1 MIDKKLFYRH
11 HSIEHIQFQQ
21 EQTNGLI
28 MSETRFSKPLI
39 YMLIGSAFILA
50 LSLGIRHGFGLYLV
64 PMSHEFNW
72 NHGVFSLAIALQ
84 NLLWGAVQPFTGA
97 LADKYGSKK
106 VVAVGGVLYVIGLIL
121 MAFSSTGVLI
131 NLSLGLIIGL
141 ALSATSFSVLLSAV
155 GRAAHPS
162 KRSMAMGIASA
173 AGSFG
178 QFIMLPTTLLL
189 LQKFGWSSALLITS
203 ILVALIVPLAFMLK
217 APMYQAPN
225 AIVDIN
231 KPSLGFKQI
240 LIIAKNHKPFIW
252 LSLGFLVCGFQVVF
266 LGIHLPG
273 YLTDHGFSTTTGTIF
288 LALVGLFNIVGTYTA
303 GWLGDKYSKPKLLMG
318 LYGLR
323 GIAIIVFL
331 TLPLST
337 WTIYSF
343 AIIMGLLW
351 LSTVPLTNGIVANM
365 FGVKYL
371 TMLSGIV
378 FFTHQV
384 GSFFGGW
391 LGGLNHDITGNYN
404 IIWAMTIALS
414 IFGVLVHFFV
424 NEEAVVH
431 D

>member
-1 MIDKKLFYRH
+1 
-11 HSIEHIQFQQ
+11 
-21 EQTNGLI
+21 
-28 MSETRFSKPLI
+28 MSALQDDTRFSKPLI

-50 LSLGIRHGFGLYLV
+50 LSLGVRHGFGLYLV

-72 NHGVFSLAIALQ
+72 SHQVFSLAIAMQ

-106 VVAVGGVLYVIGLIL
+106 VVAVGGVLYTIGLLL
-121 MAFSSTGVLI
+121 MSVSSNALLLD
-131 NLSLGLIIGL
+131 LSVGLIIGL

-189 LQKFGWSSALLITS
+189 IKNFGWSSALVITAVLVVLI
-203 ILVALIVPLAFMLK
+203 IPLAWMLK
-217 APMYQAPN
+217 APMYTPPN
-225 AIVDIN
+225 AVKQAL
-231 KPSLGFKQI
+231 KPSLTFKQI
-240 LIIAKNHKPFIW
+240 LNIAFHHKPFLW
-252 LSLGFLVCGFQVVF
+252 LAFGFLVCGFQVVF

-273 YLTDHGFSTTTGTIF
+273 YLIDHGFDASTGTVF
-288 LALVGLFNIVGTYTA
+288 LALVGLFNIVGTYAA
-303 GWLGDKYSKPKLLMG
+303 GWLGDKYSKPHLLMG

-323 GIAIIVFL
+323 GVTIIAFL
-331 TLPLST
+331 ILPLSI
-337 WTIYSF
+337 WTVYAF
-343 AIIMGLLW
+343 GIIMGILW

-404 IIWAMTIALS
+404 IIWGCSIALS
-414 IFGVLVHFFV
+414 LFGVIVHFFV
-424 NEEAVVH
+424 NEEAVVN

>member
-1 MIDKKLFYRH
+1 
-11 HSIEHIQFQQ
+11 
-21 EQTNGLI
+21 
-28 MSETRFSKPLI
+28 MSDTRFSRPLI
-39 YMLIGSAFILA
+39 YMLIGSAFVLA
-50 LSLGIRHGFGLYLV
+50 LSLGVRHGFGLYLV

-97 LADKYGSKK
+97 LADKYGSKI
-106 VVAVGGVLYVIGLIL
+106 VVATGGVLYVIGLVL
-121 MAFSSTGVLI
+121 MAFSSSGILI

-225 AIVDIN
+225 ALVN
-231 KPSLGFKQI
+231 ASQPALGFKQI

-252 LSLGFLVCGFQVVF
+252 LALGFLVCGFQVVF

-303 GWLGDKYSKPKLLMG
+303 GWLGDKYSKPKLLMW

-323 GIAIIVFL
+323 GIAIITFL
-331 TLPLST
+331 SLPLST

-404 IIWAMTIALS
+404 IIWTMTIVLS
-414 IFGVLVHFFV
+414 LFGVLVHFFV
-424 NEEAVVH
+424 NEEPVVH

>member
-1 MIDKKLFYRH
+1 
-11 HSIEHIQFQQ
+11 
-21 EQTNGLI
+21 
-28 MSETRFSKPLI
+28 MSALQDDTRFSKPLL

-50 LSLGIRHGFGLYLV
+50 LSLGVRHGFGLYLV

-72 NHGVFSLAIALQ
+72 SHQVFSLAIAMQ

-106 VVAVGGVLYVIGLIL
+106 VVAVGGVLYTIGLLL
-121 MAFSSTGVLI
+121 MSVSSNALLLD
-131 NLSLGLIIGL
+131 LSVGLIIGL

-178 QFIMLPTTLLL
+178 QFIMLPTTLLMI
-189 LQKFGWSSALLITS
+189 KNFGWSSALVITAVLVVLI
-203 ILVALIVPLAFMLK
+203 IPLAWMLK
-217 APMYQAPN
+217 APMYTPPN
-225 AIVDIN
+225 AVKQAL
-231 KPSLGFKQI
+231 KPSLTFKQI
-240 LIIAKNHKPFIW
+240 LNIAFHHKPFLW
-252 LSLGFLVCGFQVVF
+252 LAFGFLVCGFQVVF

-273 YLTDHGFSTTTGTIF
+273 YLIDHGFDASTGTVF
-288 LALVGLFNIVGTYTA
+288 LALVGLFNIVGTYAA
-303 GWLGDKYSKPKLLMG
+303 GWLGDKYSKPHLLMG

-323 GIAIIVFL
+323 GVTIIAFL
-331 TLPLST
+331 MLPLSI
-337 WTIYSF
+337 WTVYAF
-343 AIIMGLLW
+343 GIIMGILW

-404 IIWAMTIALS
+404 IIWGCSIALS
-414 IFGVLVHFFV
+414 LFGVIVHFFV
-424 NEEAVVH
+424 NEEAVV
-431 D
+431 DD

>member
-1 MIDKKLFYRH
+1 
-11 HSIEHIQFQQ
+11 
-21 EQTNGLI
+21 
-28 MSETRFSKPLI
+28 MSALQDDTRFSKPLI

-50 LSLGIRHGFGLYLV
+50 LSLGVRHGFGLYLV

-72 NHGVFSLAIALQ
+72 SHQVFSLAIAMQ

-106 VVAVGGVLYVIGLIL
+106 VVAVGGVLYTIGLLL
-121 MAFSSTGVLI
+121 MSVSSNALLLD
-131 NLSLGLIIGL
+131 LSVGLIIGL

-189 LQKFGWSSALLITS
+189 IKNFGWSSALVITAVLVVLI
-203 ILVALIVPLAFMLK
+203 IPLAWMLK
-217 APMYQAPN
+217 APMYTPPN
-225 AIVDIN
+225 AVKQAL
-231 KPSLGFKQI
+231 KPSLTFKQI
-240 LIIAKNHKPFIW
+240 LNIAFHHKPFLW
-252 LSLGFLVCGFQVVF
+252 LAFGFLVCGFQVVF

-273 YLTDHGFSTTTGTIF
+273 YLIDHGFDASTGTVF
-288 LALVGLFNIVGTYTA
+288 LALVGLFNIVGTYAA
-303 GWLGDKYSKPKLLMG
+303 GWLGDKYSKPYLLMG

-323 GIAIIVFL
+323 GVTIIAFL
-331 TLPLST
+331 MLPLSI
-337 WTIYSF
+337 WTVYAF
-343 AIIMGLLW
+343 GIIMGILW

-404 IIWAMTIALS
+404 IIWGCSIALS
-414 IFGVLVHFFV
+414 LFGVIVHFFV
-424 NEEAVVH
+424 NEEAVV
-431 D
+431 DD